1 MTHLSISQAAKIAGF
16 NRSYFYKIIEQY
28 RITIKHDSRNK
39 PYIDVSEL
47 VRALPQ
53 DQINL
58 KELQAIT
65 GELVTAQN
73 NTPEQKTTLDN
84 TQLTTLLTEQVN
96 YLKEQLAITQQQ
108 NQLLLETVNRQTL
121 LLDYKQQDK
130 TTDNTEKQHQVTNKS
145 KPKNKPK
152 SKTNDLIEKLKS
164 KSKKK

>member
-1 MTHLSISQAAKIAGF
+1 MTQLSISQAAKIAGF
-16 NRSYFYKIIEQY
+16 NRSYFYRIIEQY

-73 NTPEQKTTLDN
+73 NTLEQKTTPDN
-84 TQLTTLLTEQVN
+84 TQLTTLLTEQVS
-96 YLKEQLAITQQQ
+96 YLKEQLAIAQQQ

-121 LLDYKQQDK
+121 LLEYKQQDK
-130 TTDNTEKQHQVTNKS
+130 TINNTEKQQQVTKKS
-145 KPKNKPK
+145 KL
-152 SKTNDLIEKLKS
+152 KTKDKIKINDLVDKLKS
-164 KSKKK
+164 KKK